1 MMSEQFPDCYR
12 IVVQSAQVE
21 CLLGVYEHE
30 QRQPRQIGV
39 EVELFVPITEPAALN
54 DQLAG
59 TVNYEAVMQAIRRTA
74 ASRRF
79 KLVESLCS
87 SLLDDIA
94 QLPGLR
100 AVKVTVIKP
109 HPMQGLESVRIEQWR
124 VL

>member
-1 MMSEQFPDCYR
+1 MSEQFPDCYR
-12 IVVQSAQVE
+12 IVVQSARVE

-39 EVELFVPITEPAALN
+39 EVELFVPITEPAARN

>member
-30 QRQPRQIGV
+30 QRQPRHIGV

-54 DQLAG
+54 DQLSG
-59 TVNYEAVMQAIRRTA
+59 TVNYEAVMEAIRRTA

-87 SLLDDIA
+87 SLLDNIA
-94 QLPGLR
+94 KLPGLR

>member
-1 MMSEQFPDCYR
+1 MSEQFPDCYR

-30 QRQPRQIGV
+30 QRQPRHIGV

-54 DQLAG
+54 DQLSG
-59 TVNYEAVMQAIRRTA
+59 TVNYEAVMEAIRRTA

-94 QLPGLR
+94 KLPGLR

>member
-30 QRQPRQIGV
+30 QRQPRHIGV

-54 DQLAG
+54 DQLSG
-59 TVNYEAVMQAIRRTA
+59 TINYEAVMEAIRRTA

-87 SLLDDIA
+87 SLLDNIA

-109 HPMQGLESVRIEQWR
+109 RPMQGLESVRIEQWR